1 MDVVNVVE
9 SGSLDIE
16 IELSQLVDDLD
27 PSIADYDPDK
37 YPGVY
42 LRFSDDAPL
51 ITIYRTGKYI
61 VTGAKSR
68 EQAHQYRDR
77 FLNLLTEMGVVS
89 DPSDTPFTI
98 QNYVFV
104 ADLEKSQNL
113 EALAIGLGLE
123 QTEYEPEQFPGLV
136 YRPTDASC
144 VLLIFASGKTIIAGA
159 TSEETAQSAFTDLQ
173 ETLEQYQLN

>member
-1 MDVVNVVE
+1 MDVVNVVG
-9 SGSLDIE
+9 SGSLDVE

-27 PSIADYDPDK
+27 SSIADYDPDK

-42 LRFSDDAPL
+42 LRFSDDTPL

-61 VTGAKSR
+61 VTGAESR
-68 EQAHQYRDR
+68 EQAHRYRDR
-77 FLNLLTEMGVVS
+77 FLNLLTEMGVT
-89 DPSDTPFTI
+89 SDTSNTSFTI

-123 QTEYEPEQFPGLV
+123 QTEYEPEQFPGQSTAPQTQAV
-136 YRPTDASC
+136 YCLSSPQVRRSLPGQPAKKQRKERSQTCKKHLSN
-144 VLLIFASGKTIIAGA
+144 
-159 TSEETAQSAFTDLQ
+159 TS
-173 ETLEQYQLN
+173 

>member
-1 MDVVNVVE
+1 MDVVNVVG
-9 SGSLDIE
+9 SGSLDVE

-27 PSIADYDPDK
+27 SSIADYDPDK

-42 LRFSDDAPL
+42 LRFSDDTPL

-61 VTGAKSR
+61 VTGAESR
-68 EQAHQYRDR
+68 EQAHRYRDR
-77 FLNLLTEMGVVS
+77 FLNLLTEMGVT
-89 DPSDTPFTI
+89 SDTSNTSFTI

-159 TSEETAQSAFTDLQ
+159 TSEETAQRAFADMQ